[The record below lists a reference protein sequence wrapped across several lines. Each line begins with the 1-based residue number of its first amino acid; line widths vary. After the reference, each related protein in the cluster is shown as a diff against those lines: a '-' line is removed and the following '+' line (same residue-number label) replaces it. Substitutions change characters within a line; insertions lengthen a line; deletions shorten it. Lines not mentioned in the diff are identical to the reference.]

1 MLRLRLG
8 VGAVP
13 QQVPASLGPGRC
25 HWQSLRVMGWQ
36 HTVTAPGT
44 IRAAACAGQG
54 PPAVTRD
61 WRSGHGGI
69 TVPGNDP
76 SQIIGWLLPVS
87 PVTVTVT
94 RCSAAQTPP
103 PPLLVR
109 GLGPLRPGLLPP
121 CQLSRGHRRP
131 AGTVTAGQSRVT
143 GAPGR

>member
-1 MLRLRLG
+1 M
-8 VGAVP
+8 P

-94 RCSAAQTPP
+94 RCSDSTAASVGPGPGAAAARAAAAVPAEPRPP
-103 PPLLVR
+103 PP
-109 GLGPLRPGLLPP
+109 
-121 CQLSRGHRRP
+121 RGHRDRRAVTSHRRTRP
-131 AGTVTAGQSRVT
+131 VIND
-143 GAPGR
+143 PGPFLA